1 MHIGPRHKTVRV
13 RCNGMDARIDEML
26 APLIKRLWQ
35 FKILTYNCCQEN
47 RPGIAWIEFAT
58 SNDAA
63 MFLNI
68 VASHYFPSKRDL
80 KTYKFW
86 DTIYGRMTRPSFGE
100 WEYTPLVM
108 EIGGKRVVSFI
119 NRDYPLPLK
128 EIPPE
133 IKFAQSPISSNFDIT
148 PEEIQ
153 GREEELAAYLLEYL
167 QEDPNL
173 RTTRGD
179 KTLCVSRLGTNGKRH
194 YFLLNITLDAIE
206 STVEDE
212 V

>member
-1 MHIGPRHKTVRV
+1 MEWTKDTVPNGFYRFEKPG
-13 RCNGMDARIDEML
+13 CNGH
-26 APLIKRLWQ
+26 
-35 FKILTYNCCQEN
+35 
-47 RPGIAWIEFAT
+47 RP
-58 SNDAA
+58 
-63 MFLNI
+63 
-68 VASHYFPSKRDL
+68 VVH
-80 KTYKFW
+80 
-86 DTIYGRMTRPSFGE
+86 
-100 WEYTPLVM
+100 VM

-133 IKFAQSPISSNFDIT
+133 IKFAQSPISSNFDVP